1 MSHKGWRRSIYTAW
15 AEAAHITIAS
25 LKGLMRFFSYSFIY
39 YFPPCPLYWRG
50 GRGGDV
56 FCFAYRDDRKIP

>member
-25 LKGLMRFFSYSFIY
+25 LKGLMRFFHIRLFII
-39 YFPPCPLYWRG
+39 FPLPPLLER
-50 GRGGDV
+50 RQGGDV
-56 FCFAYRDDRKIP
+56 FCFAYSDDRKIP

>member
-39 YFPPCPLYWRG
+39 YSPPAPSTG
-50 GRGGDV
+50 EEAGGGDV
-56 FCFAYRDDRKIP
+56 FCFAYSDDRKIP

>member
-39 YFPPCPLYWRG
+39 YFSPLPPLLERRQG
-50 GRGGDV
+50 VDV
-56 FCFAYRDDRKIP
+56 FCFAYSDDRKIP

>member
-25 LKGLMRFFSYSFIY
+25 LKGLMRFFHIRLFMIS
-39 YFPPCPLYWRG
+39 PLPLLLER
-50 GRGGDV
+50 RQGGDV
-56 FCFAYRDDRKIP
+56 FCFAYSDDRKIP